1 MIEDIVD
8 GAIEIFN
15 YKGLLEEVVMAAI
28 NTPEELLDKIFPI
41 FEEFEDLVS
50 SFNQFTEAD
59 LNDFINNHLLKYIK
73 QPFFPILAGLYVNAM
88 VKKLLENSDEVFLD
102 IEDLCF
108 QILEDAKKAKEY
120 DEDAESPED
129 VAFSLD
135 FLGYLLPENKHL
147 IIKGPVGDYC
157 GALMEPNSKITL
169 MGYHGKHLGYAKD
182 PSATIEVKA

>member
-1 MIEDIVD
+1 
-8 GAIEIFN
+8 
-15 YKGLLEEVVMAAI
+15 
-28 NTPEELLDKIFPI
+28 
-41 FEEFEDLVS
+41 
-50 SFNQFTEAD
+50 
-59 LNDFINNHLLKYIK
+59 
-73 QPFFPILAGLYVNAM
+73 
-88 VKKLLENSDEVFLD
+88 EVFLD